1 MLNAIM
7 ILIAM
12 GLILP
17 YLMVNRRTAAVPIK
31 ITKVGLG
38 RNRP

>member
-7 ILIAM
+7 ILITI

-17 YLMVNRRTAAVPIK
+17 YLMVNRRTAAMPIK
-31 ITKVGLG
+31 IAKVGLG
-38 RNRP
+38 HRP